1 VGGPPPNLIGDPD
14 APENAKTPG
23 ARSRSIRS
31 GRLGHRRAHGS
42 LGERMSHLSTTLR
55 IEAPAAVV
63 FDLIADPA
71 RSPEWQTLLAEMG
84 DISGRPGGIG
94 SSYVGFHKVAGRK
107 LASRFVVT
115 AAERPRIL
123 QVNGTTSGGWARW
136 TTMIVGDGPACE
148 IQVKLEYE
156 LPGEIVGSLFG
167 MLTGNRIEREFRRTY
182 DNLKRLAETR
192 SAASATPATARST
205 FASRHREPLG
215 LAQSTESDEDD
226 AAEAGGRLATT

>member
-1 VGGPPPNLIGDPD
+1 
-14 APENAKTPG
+14 
-23 ARSRSIRS
+23 
-31 GRLGHRRAHGS
+31 
-42 LGERMSHLSTTLR
+42 MSNLSTTLR

-94 SSYVGFHKVAGRK
+94 SSYVGFYKVAGRK

-115 AAERPRIL
+115 AAERPRFL

-136 TTMIVGDGPACE
+136 TTMIAGDGPSCE

-182 DNLKRLAETR
+182 ENLKRLAETR
-192 SAASATPATARST
+192 SATSASATPATARST
-205 FASRHREPLG
+205 FVSRHREPLG
-215 LAQSTESDEDD
+215 LVQSTESDEND
-226 AAEAGGRLATT
+226 AGEAGSRLATT